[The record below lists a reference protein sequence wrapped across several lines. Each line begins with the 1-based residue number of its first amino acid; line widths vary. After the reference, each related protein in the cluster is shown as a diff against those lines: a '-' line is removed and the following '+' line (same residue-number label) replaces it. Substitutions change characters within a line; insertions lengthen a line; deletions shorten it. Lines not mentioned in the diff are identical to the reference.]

1 MSGLGSR
8 VTNYSELGIINKFS
22 GGRGDQG
29 YLNDESNEREPAM
42 TSDVQDDGAGIPHP
56 LPGTI
61 AGKKGLF
68 PGIL

>member
-8 VTNYSELGIINKFS
+8 VTNYSELEIINKFS
-22 GGRGDQG
+22 GEHGDQG
-29 YLNDESNEREPAM
+29 HLEDESNEQQPAM
-42 TSDVQDDGAGIPHP
+42 TSDVQGDGAGSPHP

-61 AGKKGLF
+61 ACKNGLF